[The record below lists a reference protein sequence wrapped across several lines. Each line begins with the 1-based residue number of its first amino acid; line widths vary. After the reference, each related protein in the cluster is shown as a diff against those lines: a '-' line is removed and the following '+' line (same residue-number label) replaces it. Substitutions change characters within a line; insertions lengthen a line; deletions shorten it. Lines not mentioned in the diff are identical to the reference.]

1 LAKSFWPEDQV
12 DSESP
17 FLRRGRVVLRRRK
30 SSRWKRKILLSIGL
44 AAAFTG
50 LVRFLSGS
58 LFALERFEIAG
69 NQRARTEEV
78 LRALEPWRGRNLV
91 MLDLAPAADRLA
103 KVPWIERVTLAKRFP
118 DGLSVRLT
126 ESRAVALWKTKEGL
140 WWLDA
145 RGGPIAPYDPRA
157 DSTDYVVISS
167 EQSALPQ
174 AVGLLEDLHAGVP
187 EYFAALSEIDAL
199 PDGDFGMMDSIFR
212 RPVRILRLDAP
223 KKIDALLKARG
234 LMQSRSW
241 EARAID
247 LRFADRIILEGA
259 FGAGHS
265 L

>member
-1 LAKSFWPEDQV
+1 M

-17 FLRRGRVVLRRRK
+17 FLRRGRVPVRRRK
-30 SSRWKRKILLSIGL
+30 SPRWKRKILLSIGF
-44 AAAFTG
+44 AAAIAG
-50 LVRFLSGS
+50 LVRFLGGS
-58 LFALERFEIAG
+58 LFALERFEIVG
-69 NQRARTEEV
+69 NQRARTEDI

-126 ESRAVALWKTKEGL
+126 ESRAVALWKTREAL
-140 WWLDA
+140 WWLDT
-145 RGGPIAPYDPRA
+145 RGGPIASYDPRA
-157 DSTDYVVISS
+157 DSTDYVVISG
-167 EQSALPQ
+167 EQSTLPE
-174 AVGLLEDLHAGVP
+174 AVGLLEDLHASVP

-234 LMQSRSW
+234 LMQSRGW

-259 FGAGHS
+259 YGAGHS

>member
-1 LAKSFWPEDQV
+1 V

-17 FLRRGRVVLRRRK
+17 FLRRGHVPVRRRK
-30 SSRWKRKILLSIGL
+30 SSRWKRKVFFSIAAVAAIAGL
-44 AAAFTG
+44 A
-50 LVRFLSGS
+50 RFLGGS
-58 LFALERFEIAG
+58 LFTLERFEIAG
-69 NQRARTEEV
+69 NQRARTEEI

-126 ESRAVALWKTKEGL
+126 ETRAVAVWKTKEAL

-145 RGGPIAPYDPRA
+145 RGGPIAEYDARA
-157 DSTDYVVISS
+157 DSTDYVVVSG
-167 EQSALPQ
+167 EQSALPE
-174 AVGLLEDLHAGVP
+174 AVGLLEDLHSGVP

-212 RPVRILRLDAP
+212 RPVRVLRHDAP

-234 LMQSRSW
+234 LMQSRGW

-259 FGAGHS
+259 YGAGHS

>member
-1 LAKSFWPEDQV
+1 V
-12 DSESP
+12 
-17 FLRRGRVVLRRRK
+17 RRRK
-30 SSRWKRKILLSIGL
+30 SSAWKRNLLISLVL
-44 AAAFTG
+44 AAAIAG
-50 LVRFLSGS
+50 LARFLGGS

-69 NQRARTEEV
+69 NQRARTEEI
-78 LRALEPWRGRNLV
+78 LHALEPWRGRNLV
-91 MLDLAPAADRLA
+91 LLDLADAADRLA

-126 ESRAVALWKTKEGL
+126 ECRAVALWKKERTL

-145 RGGPIAPYDPRA
+145 RGGRIAPYDPRA
-157 DSTDYVVISS
+157 DSMDYVVVSG
-167 EQSALPQ
+167 EQSALPE
-174 AVGLLEDLHAGVP
+174 AVGLLEELRANAP

-212 RPVRILRLDAP
+212 RPVRVLRFDAP
-223 KKIDALLKARG
+223 RKIDALLKARG
-234 LMQSRSW
+234 LMQSRGW

-259 FGAGHS
+259 YGAGHS

>member
-1 LAKSFWPEDQV
+1 V

-17 FLRRGRVVLRRRK
+17 FLRRGRVPVRRRK
-30 SSRWKRKILLSIGL
+30 SPRWKRKILLSIGF
-44 AAAFTG
+44 AAAIAG
-50 LVRFLSGS
+50 LVRFLGGS
-58 LFALERFEIAG
+58 LFALERFEIVG
-69 NQRARTEEV
+69 NQRARTEDI

-126 ESRAVALWKTKEGL
+126 ESRAVALWKTREAL
-140 WWLDA
+140 WWLDT
-145 RGGPIAPYDPRA
+145 RGGPIASYDPRA
-157 DSTDYVVISS
+157 DSTDYVVISG
-167 EQSALPQ
+167 EQSTLPE
-174 AVGLLEDLHAGVP
+174 AVGLLEDLHASVP

-234 LMQSRSW
+234 LMQSRGW

-259 FGAGHS
+259 YGAGHS